1 MTMNFFQNLYK
12 NVGIDLG
19 TTNTRLYVKG
29 QGIVLDEPTLVAVNN
44 RTGEVISIGNEAKK
58 MIDRT
63 PAHITLV
70 RPLTNGV
77 ISDFEVTEQIL
88 KHLFRKVS
96 GKGLF
101 SRYHLAAISVPTN
114 LTEVERKSVEDAV
127 VSAGAGKIYLVETP
141 IASAIG
147 ARLPIEEP
155 ISNMIVDI
163 GGGTTEI
170 SIISVG
176 GAVRSKSLKVAGD
189 KFNDDIIR
197 SIKEDY
203 QLLIGEPT
211 AEELK
216 VNIGSALPIDERL
229 EMAVRGR
236 DMATG
241 LPKEIVIKDAH
252 IRSVL
257 QKSLKAITES
267 IKALIEEAPPELVGD
282 ILKRGIYLSG
292 GGSMLRGIDKFI
304 EREIMVATNLVD
316 DPLTCAVRGLGMI
329 VEDLPKYETILSN
342 QSRPRNVNF

>member
-1 MTMNFFQNLYK
+1 MKLFKNLYK
-12 NVGIDLG
+12 NIGIDLG
-19 TTNTRLYVKG
+19 TTNTRLYIKG
-29 QGIVLDEPTLVAVNN
+29 EGIVLDEPTLVAVNN
-44 RTGEVISIGNEAKK
+44 RTGEVVSIGNDAKK
-58 MIDRT
+58 MVDRT
-63 PAHITLV
+63 PAHISLI

-88 KHLFRKVS
+88 KYLFKKAS
-96 GKGLF
+96 GKNLL
-101 SRYHLAAISVPTN
+101 SRYYVAAISVPTN

-127 VSAGAGKIYLVETP
+127 SSAGGGKIYLVETP

-155 ISNMIVDI
+155 VSNMIVDI

-176 GAVRSKSLKVAGD
+176 GAVKSKSLKVAGD
-189 KFNDDIIR
+189 KFNDDIIK

-216 VNIGSALPIDERL
+216 LNIGSAIQLDEKL

-241 LPKEIVIKDAH
+241 LPKEIVIKDIH
-252 IRSVL
+252 VRNVL
-257 QKSLKAITES
+257 QKSLRTITDAIR
-267 IKALIEEAPPELVGD
+267 ALIEESPPELVGD
-282 ILKRGIYLSG
+282 ILKRGIYVSG
-292 GGSMLRGIDKFI
+292 GGSLLRGLDKFI
-304 EREIMVATNLVD
+304 QREITVTTNLVD
-316 DPLTCAVRGLGMI
+316 DPLTCVVRGLGMI

-342 QSRPRNVNF
+342 QSKPRQVNL